1 MLPTQKRRM
10 DERRHSSK
18 PAVMLLVKLDLF
30 PDRWSLPDRSSLP
43 VGKNA
48 CCCQKRAGLAT
59 AATPK
64 LVQC

>member
-48 CCCQKRAGLAT
+48 CY
-59 AATPK
+59 
-64 LVQC
+64 